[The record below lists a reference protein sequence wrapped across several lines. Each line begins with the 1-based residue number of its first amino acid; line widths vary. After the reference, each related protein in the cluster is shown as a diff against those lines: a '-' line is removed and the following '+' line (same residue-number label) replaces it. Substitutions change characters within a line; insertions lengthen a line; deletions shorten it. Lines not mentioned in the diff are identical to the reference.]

1 MPSVEESMTQ
11 KNVVNNSFYD
21 AEGYRASIR
30 RQNRFVGASIL
41 VIAGIFFAAYVIMG
55 LSFTPSNIGIFGD
68 ESSMKGG
75 SGEVGLDADNGVTQ
89 SIVDEEVIGLEK
101 SERKTEGHILS
112 WMTRGQRYSIKWRS
126 MTMM

>member
-1 MPSVEESMTQ
+1 MPSVEESVTQ

-55 LSFTPSNIGIFGD
+55 LSFTPSSIGIFGD

-101 SERKTEGHILS
+101 SEGKTEGHILS

>member
-1 MPSVEESMTQ
+1 MEMPSVEESVTQ

-41 VIAGIFFAAYVIMG
+41 VIAGMFFAAYVIMG

-75 SGEVGLDADNGVTQ
+75 SGEVGLDADNGVVTQ
-89 SIVDEEVIGLEK
+89 KYL
-101 SERKTEGHILS
+101 R
-112 WMTRGQRYSIKWRS
+112 R
-126 MTMM
+126 